1 MVATPARKR
10 WARTDEQ
17 KKRRRL
23 LNSGECRPL
32 SREEAL
38 EKAREAKKE
47 MRPEKERQENE
58 ENLAKK
64 HNVISKVWGSAVC
77 RRDRDRSWMS

>member
-1 MVATPARKR
+1 
-10 WARTDEQ
+10 
-17 KKRRRL
+17 
-23 LNSGECRPL
+23 
-32 SREEAL
+32 L